1 MSLNLLKFFKQIVP
15 VMHISVRHDIFYN
28 ISSGVID
35 VENKDTFIGYGLR
48 RPSIYASSFAPN
60 ERPYRVT

>member
-1 MSLNLLKFFKQIVP
+1 
-15 VMHISVRHDIFYN
+15 MHISVRHDIFYN
-28 ISSGVID
+28 FSSGVID